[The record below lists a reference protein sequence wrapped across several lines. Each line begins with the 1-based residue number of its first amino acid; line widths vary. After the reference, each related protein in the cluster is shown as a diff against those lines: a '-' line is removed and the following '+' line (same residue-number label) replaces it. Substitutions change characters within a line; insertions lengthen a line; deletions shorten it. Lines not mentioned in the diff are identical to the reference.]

1 MSRLRQLQHGE
12 LREVAGYRLLR
23 GLGDGGQGSV
33 YLGEDHGGRQV
44 AIKILHA
51 RLLGDRRATRRFL
64 QECELAEKVAAFCTA
79 RVIGSGLVAGR
90 PYIVSEYV
98 PGPSLQESVVREGAR
113 TGGALERLAVGT
125 AAALNAIHRAGI
137 VHRDFKPA
145 NILLG
150 PDGPRVIDFGIA
162 KAMEAGTTASSV
174 VGTPGYMSPE
184 QIAGEPASAA
194 SDMFS
199 WASTVAYAATGRALF
214 AGESIPAVM
223 HRILTEEPDLPD
235 VAEPLRSLLA
245 GCLDKRPA
253 ARPTA
258 SDVLHALMEGDE
270 GLRRY
275 GGGSTGA
282 ASRRPGRAVTGTR
295 RTATGG
301 RAEARPMRARPSVRR
316 RPATGDEPESPRR
329 RPVTGDVPESPRRR
343 PVTGDVPGSVRAQVE
358 HDGRH
363 SGELRR
369 GVARPASPV
378 RRRRAKAAGAVAVTL
393 VGGITLGLLWRGSDS
408 PPAGTSVTSEPAVA
422 EQLGR
427 PFGLGKLVDALAVG
441 VLDGRTVVAAA
452 APQARNVQ
460 LWDPAT
466 GERLAV
472 SPSSDAASGVTALEF
487 VQVDGVP
494 SVAWSSKNGFVSH
507 WAPGSPVVTAKV
519 CGSDAVMAAVPRKED
534 PVVAVGCPNGRLQ
547 GWDLRTGKKTGP
559 FHASK
564 EPVSQLAWT
573 GEDGLVAFSSRW
585 NGLRLAN
592 LWGGAQGMSPQA
604 AGEVTGGE
612 MGEVLAIAAA
622 PGQPV
627 AVGVRGRGADLH
639 DHRTG
644 RRRCAVAAP
653 DGAELTRLAIT
664 GAGGRGLLY
673 GSGGAVL
680 HVWET
685 GSCARLAS
693 VPVPDQV
700 TALAVGEIGGRQA
713 VVAATGGM
721 MRVWTVRGG
730 R

>member
-1 MSRLRQLQHGE
+1 MSRLRQLRSGE

-44 AIKILHA
+44 AVKILHA
-51 RLLGDRRATRRFL
+51 RLLDDRRATRRFL
-64 QECELAEKVAAFCTA
+64 QECELAEKVAPFCTA
-79 RVIGSGLVAGR
+79 KVIGSGLVAGR

-98 PGPSLQESVVREGAR
+98 PGPSLHESVVKEGVR

-145 NILLG
+145 NILLS

-184 QIAGEPASAA
+184 QIAGKAATAA

-199 WASTVAYAATGRALF
+199 WAATMAYAATGRALF

-223 HRILTEEPDLPD
+223 HRILTEEPDLPE
-235 VAEPLRSLLA
+235 VGEPLGSLLA

-258 SDVLHALMEGDE
+258 ADVLHTLMEGDE

-275 GGGSTGA
+275 GGGSAGA
-282 ASRRPGRAVTGTR
+282 AGRRPTRAGAGMR
-295 RTATGG
+295 RIATAGG
-301 RAEARPMRARPSVRR
+301 RAEGRPVRTEPPQRR
-316 RPATGDEPESPRR
+316 RPATGDLPKPFRR
-329 RPVTGDVPESPRRR
+329 GRSVTGDAPKPFRRGRPVTGDAPEAGRASAEHDVRRR
-343 PVTGDVPGSVRAQVE
+343 R
-358 HDGRH
+358 
-363 SGELRR
+363 
-369 GVARPASPV
+369 VARPASPV
-378 RRRRAKAAGAVAVTL
+378 RGRRAQVAGAVAVTL
-393 VGGITLGLLWRGSDS
+393 VGGVTVGLLWRGSVS
-408 PPAGTSVTSEPAVA
+408 PPTGAPPANAPMASEYAVA
-422 EQLGR
+422 EQFGR

-472 SPSSDAASGVTALEF
+472 SPSSAAASGVTALEF
-487 VQVDGVP
+487 VQVGGVP
-494 SVAWSSKNGFVSH
+494 SVAWSSADGSVSH
-507 WAPGSPVVTAKV
+507 WAPGAAVVTAKV
-519 CGSDAVMAAVPRKED
+519 CGSDAVLAVVPRED
-534 PVVAVGCPNGRLQ
+534 APVVAVGCADGRLR
-547 GWDLRTGKKTGP
+547 GWDLRTGEKAGP
-559 FHASK
+559 SHASK

-573 GEDGLVAFSSRW
+573 GEGDLVAFSSRW
-585 NGLRLAN
+585 NGLRLAP
-592 LWGGAQGMSPQA
+592 LRGGATDLTGEV
-604 AGEVTGGE
+604 AGEVT
-612 MGEVLAIAAA
+612 AIAAA
-622 PGQPV
+622 AGQPV
-627 AVGVRGRGADLH
+627 AVGVRGRGAALFDP
-639 DHRTG
+639 RTG
-644 RRRCAVAAP
+644 RRRCTADAP
-653 DGAELTRLAIT
+653 ELTRLAVT
-664 GAGGRGLLY
+664 GGGLLF

-680 HVWET
+680 RVWET
-685 GSCARLAS
+685 GSCAPLTS
-693 VPVPDQV
+693 LPVPDQV

-713 VVAATGGM
+713 VVAAAGGM
-721 MRVWTVRGG
+721 MRAWTVQGG
-730 R
+730 QRAYR

>member
-1 MSRLRQLQHGE
+1 MSRLRQLHHGE
-12 LREVAGYRLLR
+12 LREVAGYRILH

-44 AIKILHA
+44 AVKILHA
-51 RLLGDRRATRRFL
+51 RLLDDRRATRRFL

-79 RVIGSGLVAGR
+79 KVIGSGLVAGR
-90 PYIVSEYV
+90 PFIVSEYV
-98 PGPSLQESVVREGAR
+98 PGPSLHEAVAKDGAR
-113 TGGALERLAVGT
+113 AGGALERLAVGT

-145 NILLG
+145 NILLS

-184 QIAGEPASAA
+184 QIAGKAATAA

-199 WASTVAYAATGRALF
+199 WASTMAYAATGRALF

-223 HRILTEEPDLPD
+223 HRILTEEPDLPE

-258 SDVLHALMEGDE
+258 ADVLHTLMEGDE

-275 GGGSTGA
+275 GGGLPGAATRRPARARRLATGA
-282 ASRRPGRAVTGTR
+282 
-295 RTATGG
+295 
-301 RAEARPMRARPSVRR
+301 RAEIRPVRTKPPQRR
-316 RPATGDEPESPRR
+316 RPATGE
-329 RPVTGDVPESPRRR
+329 VPKPSQ
-343 PVTGDVPGSVRAQVE
+343 G
-358 HDGRH
+358 
-363 SGELRR
+363 
-369 GVARPASPV
+369 ARPASPV

-393 VGGITLGLLWRGSDS
+393 VGGVTVGLLWRGSVS
-408 PPAGTSVTSEPAVA
+408 PPANTSPSNAAVA
-422 EQLGR
+422 EQYGR

-472 SPSSDAASGVTALEF
+472 SPSSTAASGVTALEF
-487 VQVDGVP
+487 VQVGGVP
-494 SVAWSSKNGFVSH
+494 SVAWSSADGSVSH
-507 WAPGSPVVTAKV
+507 WAPGSAVVTAKV
-519 CGSDAVMAAVPRKED
+519 CGSDAVLAVVPGQDD
-534 PVVAVGCPNGRLQ
+534 PVVAVGCADGRLQ
-547 GWDLRTGKKTGP
+547 GWDLRTGEKAGP
-559 FHASK
+559 SRASK

-573 GEDGLVAFSSRW
+573 GEGDLVAFSSRW
-585 NGLRLAN
+585 NGLRLAP
-592 LWGGAQGMSPQA
+592 LRGGAKEVTGDVTGDVPGDVT
-604 AGEVTGGE
+604 GEVT
-612 MGEVLAIAAA
+612 AIAAA
-622 PGQPV
+622 AGQPV
-627 AVGVRGRGADLH
+627 AVGVRGRGADLF

-644 RRRCAVAAP
+644 RRTCAVSAP
-653 DGAELTRLAIT
+653 ELTRLAMT
-664 GAGGRGLLY
+664 GRGLLF
-673 GSGGAVL
+673 GGGGAVL
-680 HVWET
+680 QVWDT
-685 GSCARLAS
+685 ASCAPLAS
-693 VPVPDQV
+693 LPVPDQV
-700 TALAVGEIGGRQA
+700 TALATGVIGGRQA
-713 VVAATGGM
+713 VVAAAGGM
-721 MRVWTVRGG
+721 MRAWTVQGG